1 MRESGVLKIAM
12 IKIFLGLYCGLVAAI
27 MFGLLRRM
35 SKEDKA
41 LYLLAGKDWE
51 DWAERV
57 PYRLFPSIY

>member
-1 MRESGVLKIAM
+1 LRESGVLKITVM
-12 IKIFLGLYCGLVAAI
+12 KIFLGLFCVLVAAV
-27 MFGLLRRM
+27 MFGLMRRM

-41 LYLLAGKDWE
+41 LHLLAGKEWE

>member
-1 MRESGVLKIAM
+1 MLKITVM
-12 IKIFLGLYCGLVAAI
+12 RIFLGLFCVLVAAI
-27 MFGLLRRM
+27 MLGLMRRM

-41 LYLLAGKDWE
+41 LYLLAGKEWE

>member
-1 MRESGVLKIAM
+1 LRESGVLKIAM

>member
-1 MRESGVLKIAM
+1 MRESGVLNIKV
-12 IKIFLGLYCGLVAAI
+12 IKIFLGFFCGLVAT
-27 MFGLLRRM
+27 MMVGLLRRM

-41 LYLLAGKDWE
+41 LYLVAGKEWE

>member
-1 MRESGVLKIAM
+1 MLKIAM

>member
-1 MRESGVLKIAM
+1 LRESGVLKIAM
-12 IKIFLGLYCGLVAAI
+12 IKIFLGLYYGLVVAF

-41 LYLLAGKDWE
+41 LYLLVGKEWE

-57 PYRLFPSIY
+57 PYRLLPSIY

>member
-1 MRESGVLKIAM
+1 VLKIAM

>member
-1 MRESGVLKIAM
+1 LRESGVLKITVM
-12 IKIFLGLYCGLVAAI
+12 RIFLGLFCVLVAAI
-27 MFGLLRRM
+27 MLGLMRRM

-41 LYLLAGKDWE
+41 LYLLAGKEWE

>member
-1 MRESGVLKIAM
+1 VLKIAM

-35 SKEDKA
+35 SKEE